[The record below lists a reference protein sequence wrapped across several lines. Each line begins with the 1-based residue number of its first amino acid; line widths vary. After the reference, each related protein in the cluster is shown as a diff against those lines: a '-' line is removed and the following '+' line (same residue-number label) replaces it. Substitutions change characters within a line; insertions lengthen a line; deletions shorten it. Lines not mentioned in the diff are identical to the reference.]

1 MLWLRTCS
9 AQCRVANASA
19 GNRHVSNRTAANN
32 SSPSGSSNAATTN
45 RARVRV
51 CRVAALHPDVAVLAP
66 LLDTWAGQGAGEY
79 PAISPFAYAEVFFGH
94 VGKPFLRY
102 DQRKM

>member
-1 MLWLRTCS
+1 
-9 AQCRVANASA
+9 
-19 GNRHVSNRTAANN
+19 
-32 SSPSGSSNAATTN
+32 
-45 RARVRV
+45 
-51 CRVAALHPDVAVLAP
+51 VAALHPDVAVLAP